1 MNSDKHNLLKWIQNW
16 YYQFCDGDWEH
27 DERFVIENID
37 NPGWLV
43 SFNLEGTD
51 CEGKEFEGVRVDKS
65 EHDWY
70 HCFVREG
77 KFQGAG
83 GPFNLEDILRVFK
96 DWTER
101 S

>member
-1 MNSDKHNLLKWIQNW
+1 
-16 YYQFCDGDWEH
+16 
-27 DERFVIENID
+27 
-37 NPGWLV
+37 
-43 SFNLEGTD
+43 
-51 CEGKEFEGVRVDKS
+51 VRVDKA
-65 EHDWY
+65 EYDWY

-83 GPFNLEDILRVFK
+83 GPFNLEDILRVFR